1 MGMAG
6 QRLAG
11 DLLGQRRWSPA
22 ASRGIAGIPG
32 SSCRVTVPPSA
43 LPGAAVPSGMMSFP
57 CWLWHCL
64 LGHGC
69 WPGDRERTVWAHG
82 DGQMVSQGGGKVQLA
97 SLFYSPFLLQ
107 ISISLDPPVLEL
119 HRDSND
125 HLKSPPS
132 FAASPRRSR
141 RDAKSLFIILWEG
154 WEKPLPTPAQAPPP
168 PRPEDGCFPALQAR
182 RRRLKARESSALCH
196 HHVSRPGLLPTL
208 SSGEYRWCKECWEG
222 KLH

>member
-1 MGMAG
+1 MRAPSPADITQGIAAAPRCPPLPPCAAACSAWALRHIGTRRCTGTMGMAG

-22 ASRGIAGIPG
+22 ASQGIMGIPG

-107 ISISLDPPVLEL
+107 ISILL
-119 HRDSND
+119 
-125 HLKSPPS
+125 
-132 FAASPRRSR
+132 RSSC
-141 RDAKSLFIILWEG
+141 A
-154 WEKPLPTPAQAPPP
+154 
-168 PRPEDGCFPALQAR
+168 
-182 RRRLKARESSALCH
+182 
-196 HHVSRPGLLPTL
+196 
-208 SSGEYRWCKECWEG
+208 
-222 KLH
+222 